1 MSFFE
6 AVSSCFSKYATF
18 SGRASRSEYWWF
30 MLFWILAT
38 TVINLLAGS
47 FLGAEVG
54 SVIGLLVV
62 LGLFIPTVA
71 VSARRLHDMNHSGWW
86 QLLALTGI
94 GGLVLVIWYMFRGTP
109 GTNRFGDPVVEL
121 EDQPA

>member
-30 MLFWILAT
+30 MLFWMLAT
-38 TVINLLAGS
+38 TVINLLVGS

-62 LGLFIPTVA
+62 LGLFLPTIA

-94 GGLVLVIWYMFRGTP
+94 GGLVLVIWYMFP
-109 GTNRFGDPVVEL
+109 GSPDTNRFGEPVVAFQ
-121 EDQPA
+121 DQLA